1 MNEKDLGKSLV
12 RGEAAPDVNALIQQV
27 LRRDRRR
34 VFWLATACVMAWML
48 VVALPWS
55 TVLPMVARVAEHLR
69 AANGAAS
76 AVAGSDVAARQQA
89 ESNELL
95 QIVKVGTVATF
106 FGSMASMLMAA
117 VCTVA
122 LIVASRRATLR
133 QVNARLAE
141 ISEQLK
147 ALAAKSS

>member
-1 MNEKDLGKSLV
+1 VNEKDLGKSLL
-12 RGEAAPDVNALIQQV
+12 RGEAAPDVGALTQQV
-27 LRRDRRR
+27 LRRDRWR

-55 TVLPMVARVAEHLR
+55 TVLPMLAKVVQQVT
-69 AANGAAS
+69 AANGPTPTTADAA
-76 AVAGSDVAARQQA
+76 QQQR
-89 ESNELL
+89 EQWIELL
-95 QIVKVGTVATF
+95 QIVKKGTIAAF
-106 FGSMASMLMAA
+106 LSSMASMLMAA

-147 ALAAKSS
+147 ALAAKQP